1 MSSLLRSV
9 KKRKKSRVLGEV
21 EVLSREEYSG
31 LELDSKVEMIRA
43 LIPLGLMH
51 VEELL
56 DEEVKALAG
65 ERYARK
71 EATLRGRRHGS
82 NPGTVGLGGQR
93 VPVRVPRVRSVA
105 GGEIPLRSYEELS
118 PDGAVNELLLRRVL
132 YGISCR
138 NYESAAEAISGA
150 IGLSSSTVSRGFV
163 QASGA
168 KLREMQE
175 RDLSAED
182 VVAIFLDGKMFA
194 DATMVVALG
203 ITITGDKRF
212 LGFVETSTENEQVL
226 TPFLRSLMERGLDI
240 SEGVLVIVDGGKG
253 LRAAVKRAF
262 GNRARVQRCQWH
274 KRENVVSYLSKT
286 EQAAW
291 RRRLQRAYERPEY
304 NQARAALDK
313 LHGELEE
320 RNQSAAASLEE
331 GLEETLTLHRL
342 GRCQQVISRGR
353 CNTSHKKRGEVYGQE
368 TKEQADEEAAMV
380 HSDRAGRGVGSL
392 AAGRV
397 VPIDRTRAGQRG
409 IGDSSSTGPVR
420 GHPSAVPLP
429 VIAGTDSGRT

>member
-1 MSSLLRSV
+1 MRSLLRLV
-9 KKRKKSRVLGEV
+9 KKRKKRRVLGEV
-21 EVLSREEYSG
+21 EVMSREEYSG

-105 GGEIPLRSYEELS
+105 GGEIPLLSYEELS

-138 NYESAAEAISGA
+138 NYESAAEAIPGA

-163 QASGA
+163 QASAA
-168 KLREMQE
+168 KLRQMQE

-262 GNRARVQRCQWH
+262 GNRALVQRCQWH

-291 RRRLQRAYERPEY
+291 ASGFSVRTSARTVQRSRGRPSNSSMESS
-304 NQARAALDK
+304 RS
-313 LHGELEE
+313 G
-320 RNQSAAASLEE
+320 NQSAAARLEE
-331 GLEETLTLHRL
+331 AQAGHS
-342 GRCQQVISRGR
+342 VIEPWS
-353 CNTSHKKRGEVYGQE
+353 N
-368 TKEQADEEAAMV
+368 AANGTN
-380 HSDRAGRGVGSL
+380 ACTW
-392 AAGRV
+392 AQ
-397 VPIDRTRAGQRG
+397 AGQ
-409 IGDSSSTGPVR
+409 T
-420 GHPSAVPLP
+420 
-429 VIAGTDSGRT
+429 RTW

>member
-138 NYESAAEAISGA
+138 NYESAAEAIPGA
-150 IGLSSSTVSRGFV
+150 IGLSEFDGVSRIRPGEW
-163 QASGA
+163 G
-168 KLREMQE
+168 
-175 RDLSAED
+175 
-182 VVAIFLDGKMFA
+182 
-194 DATMVVALG
+194 
-203 ITITGDKRF
+203 
-212 LGFVETSTENEQVL
+212 ETSGDAGAGSV
-226 TPFLRSLMERGLDI
+226 
-240 SEGVLVIVDGGKG
+240 
-253 LRAAVKRAF
+253 
-262 GNRARVQRCQWH
+262 
-274 KRENVVSYLSKT
+274 
-286 EQAAW
+286 
-291 RRRLQRAYERPEY
+291 
-304 NQARAALDK
+304 
-313 LHGELEE
+313 
-320 RNQSAAASLEE
+320 
-331 GLEETLTLHRL
+331 
-342 GRCQQVISRGR
+342 GR
-353 CNTSHKKRGEVYGQE
+353 
-368 TKEQADEEAAMV
+368 
-380 HSDRAGRGVGSL
+380 GRGVRSSWTGKCLPTPRWLWPWASQL
-392 AAGRV
+392 
-397 VPIDRTRAGQRG
+397 RATNA
-409 IGDSSSTGPVR
+409 S
-420 GHPSAVPLP
+420 
-429 VIAGTDSGRT
+429 